1 VWLLTLVAWGTE
13 ECFYDSSTLD
23 RFWNGSALLCLPG
36 LRVERGYER

>member
-1 VWLLTLVAWGTE
+1 VLLLALVAWGME

-23 RFWNGSALLCLPG
+23 RFWNGSALLGLPG

>member
-1 VWLLTLVAWGTE
+1 MWLLDLVAWGAE

-23 RFWNGSALLCLPG
+23 RFWNGSALLGLPS

>member
-1 VWLLTLVAWGTE
+1 VWLLALVAWGTA

-23 RFWNGSALLCLPG
+23 RFWNRSSLLGLPG

>member
-1 VWLLTLVAWGTE
+1 VWLLALVARGTE

-23 RFWNGSALLCLPG
+23 RFWNGSALLGFPG